1 MSTRQTS
8 YMQSLGSLQALAIL
22 MVVLGHYWEHDSV
35 FMNSVGVSCC
45 FVYSG
50 FFTALR
56 HEFGPGYVLRQHGAF
71 LGKKLARLYPLHL
84 LAIVLGIAGAF
95 LSWGHGGVSPLAM
108 LAHLT
113 LTSSWIPD
121 PSCYFGANPVA
132 WFICDLFFLQLVSPL
147 VIRWLR
153 KTCTRHQLMLIA
165 LLLVLEFAAGYA
177 PDIGTHS
184 RLFGRYTHYMLYQF
198 PPMRLLDFATGVVI
212 YNASQ
217 SVRWRGIRQTLSARG
232 SALIEAT
239 AVMLS
244 LLLYCAGKWW
254 LQPHCYR
261 AFCASAPGIIVL
273 LSAFVMTCGKS
284 GLLSRLLEVKP
295 LVALSAIGAE
305 VYLLQFGIQYCMM
318 PVYRHFN
325 LMAYP
330 VAYLAIRVSVLLA
343 AAWLT
348 HHYFTAPIY
357 RRLTASRLR

>member
-1 MSTRQTS
+1 
-8 YMQSLGSLQALAIL
+8 MQSLGSLQALAIL
-22 MVVLGHYWEHDSV
+22 MVVLGHYWEHDPV
-35 FMNSVGVSCC
+35 FMNSVGVSFC

-50 FFTALR
+50 YFTALR
-56 HEFGPGYVLRQHGAF
+56 HEFGSGYGLRQHVAF

-108 LAHLT
+108 LGHLT

-132 WFICDLFFLQLVSPL
+132 WFVCDLFFLQLVSPL

-153 KTCTRHQLMLIA
+153 QMRIGHQLILIA
-165 LLLVLEFAAGYA
+165 LLLVLEFIAGYA
-177 PDIGTHS
+177 PDIGTRS
-184 RLFGRYTHYMLYQF
+184 RIFGRYTHYVLYQF
-198 PPMRLLDFATGVVI
+198 PPMRLLDFATGIVI

-217 SVRWRGIRQTLSARG
+217 SVRWTRFRQALTAHRST
-232 SALIEAT
+232 LIEAT
-239 AVMLS
+239 AAALFVW
-244 LLLYCAGKWW
+244 LYWAGKWW

-261 AFCASAPGIIVL
+261 AFCTSAAAIIVL
-273 LSAFVMTCGKS
+273 LCAFVLTCGKS

-295 LVALSAIGAE
+295 LVTLSTIGAE

-325 LMAYP
+325 LEAFP
-330 VAYLAIRVSVLLA
+330 IAYLAIRVSVLLA

-357 RRLTASRLR
+357 SRLMSSRLK